1 MEKDAKKNEV
11 FLYIGAF
18 FITTASLS
26 VGVLLLMLLYLT

>member
-1 MEKDAKKNEV
+1 MEKDTKKNEV